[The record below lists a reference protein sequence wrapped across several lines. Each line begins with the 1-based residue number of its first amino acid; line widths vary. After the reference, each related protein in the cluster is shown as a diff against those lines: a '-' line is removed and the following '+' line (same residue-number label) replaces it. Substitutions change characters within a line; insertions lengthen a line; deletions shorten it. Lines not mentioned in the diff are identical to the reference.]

1 MDAAVAGN
9 FMEIERKSCVDK
21 RKNEVEIERLK
32 RFVYDRDE
40 LEVRTQKL
48 SSLVDELDEEA
59 LNSETRI
66 FKALADSNR
75 LKIVKLLKEG
85 ELCACELTIAL
96 SSSQSTVS
104 HHLSVLKNAGLI
116 KERKEGKW
124 SYFRLSEGAVI
135 EILKQAKLLHRK

>member
-1 MDAAVAGN
+1 
-9 FMEIERKSCVDK
+9 MEIERKSCVDK
-21 RKNEVEIERLK
+21 RRSEVEIERLK

-40 LEVRTQKL
+40 LEIRTQKL
-48 SSLVDELDEEA
+48 SSLVNGLDEEA

-135 EILKQAKLLHRK
+135 EILKQAKLLHHK

>member
-1 MDAAVAGN
+1 
-9 FMEIERKSCVDK
+9 MEIERKSCVDK